1 MFVYHFCMNPF
12 FLSFIIYKVNFFFFF
27 INNHVKNCD
36 RKFYNVISRCLDPAC
51 RPLLSQIGLISIELT
66 NIKSLTLLHF
76 LSGIFFFFLVGYE
89 PNQVATHLLLKR
101 EKKNKKVAAHFII
114 RKRINNSTARASYK
128 VALLHPVI
136 KHFFTTKLIMP
147 W

>member
-12 FLSFIIYKVNFFFFF
+12 FLSFIIYQVNFFFFF

-76 LSGIFFFFLVGYE
+76 WSGIFFFFLVGYE

-101 EKKNKKVAAHFII
+101 EKKTKKLQPTLSLGRELTTPRHALRI
-114 RKRINNSTARASYK
+114 RWPYSTQ
-128 VALLHPVI
+128 
-136 KHFFTTKLIMP
+136 
-147 W
+147 

>member
-12 FLSFIIYKVNFFFFF
+12 FLSFIIYQVNFFFFF

-76 LSGIFFFFLVGYE
+76 WSGIFFFFFGRIWAKPSCNPLASQKG
-89 PNQVATHLLLKR
+89 
-101 EKKNKKVAAHFII
+101 KKNKKVAAHFII